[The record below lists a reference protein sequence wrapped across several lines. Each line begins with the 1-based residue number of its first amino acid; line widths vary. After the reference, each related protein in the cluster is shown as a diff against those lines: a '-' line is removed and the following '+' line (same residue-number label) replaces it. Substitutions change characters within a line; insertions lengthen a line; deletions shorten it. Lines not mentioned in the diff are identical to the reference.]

1 MAIMAIGF
9 KKSTIKNLSYLRALQ
24 YSCIYGFYKKKIS
37 VFLLNGRLRPYHRSM
52 YINIENY
59 DHTI

>member
-9 KKSTIKNLSYLRALQ
+9 KKSIIKNLSYLRALQ

-37 VFLLNGRLRPYHRSM
+37 VFFAERTFKAVS
-52 YINIENY
+52 
-59 DHTI
+59 